1 MRKIYNRRQ
10 FLKVA
15 ASAGVATLV
24 VPTVLSLISAKE
36 DEEIRLTI
44 LSTNDV
50 HSRIDPFPVND
61 KRNAGMAGFA
71 RRAEMVKEIR
81 EQEENVLLFD
91 AGDIFQGTP
100 YFNMYGGEV
109 EFKLMSEMGYDAATM
124 GNHDFDNGL
133 EGFKKQLPNAKF
145 PFICS
150 NYDFSDTIL
159 KEQTKPYHIIEKGG
173 LKIGI
178 IGVGVEMDGLISKK
192 NYGEAIYLDPIERAN
207 EYAEMLKKQ
216 ECDYIICISHLG
228 YSYKQ
233 HKKEKKVSDLIL
245 AANSKNIDYIIGGHT
260 HTFLEQPTEILNIE
274 KQKVLVSQAGWG
286 GILLG
291 RLDVVFLKA
300 TKDKMSFIYTPKKV
314 RSQV

>member
-1 MRKIYNRRQ
+1 MSKIFNRRQ
-10 FLKVA
+10 FLKIA

-24 VPTVLSLISAKE
+24 VPTALSFISAKK
-36 DEEIRLTI
+36 DDEIRLTI

-50 HSRIDPFPVND
+50 HSRIDPFPAND

-100 YFNMYGGEV
+100 YFNMYGGEL

-150 NYDFSDTIL
+150 NYDFSNTIL
-159 KEQTKPYHIIEKGG
+159 DGYTKPYHIIEKEN

-192 NYGEAIYLDPIERAN
+192 NYGEAVYLDPIQKAN
-207 EYAEMLKKQ
+207 EYAKMLKEQ
-216 ECDYIICISHLG
+216 ECDFIICISHLG
-228 YSYKQ
+228 HSYKQ
-233 HKKEKKVSDLIL
+233 HNKTKKVSDIIL
-245 AANSKNIDYIIGGHT
+245 AVNSKNIDYIIGGHT
-260 HTFLEQPTEILNIE
+260 HTFLEQPVEVSNLDN
-274 KQKVLVSQAGWG
+274 QKVLVSQAGWG

-291 RLDVVFLKA
+291 RLDVVFSKA
-300 TKDKMSFIYTPKKV
+300 TKDKISLIYTPKKV